1 MCIRDRGYTIDDRIE
16 RFTTGRDRE
25 LDIDLAPY
33 DVQGSM
39 AHANMLAHI
48 GLLTQPENK
57 QLQAELNTI
66 AKEIADG
73 VFTIEDGI
81 EDVHSQVELLLTQ
94 RLGEVGKK
102 IHLGRSRNDQV
113 LVDLRLFFRA
123 QLTEIGTL
131 TSQLIELL
139 LETAAQ
145 HKDALI
151 PGYTHMQIG
160 MVLSLIHISEPTR
173 PY

>member
-1 MCIRDRGYTIDDRIE
+1 MKLWDKGYTIDDRIE

-73 VFTIEDGI
+73 VFTIED
-81 EDVHSQVELLLTQ
+81 
-94 RLGEVGKK
+94 
-102 IHLGRSRNDQV
+102 
-113 LVDLRLFFRA
+113 
-123 QLTEIGTL
+123 
-131 TSQLIELL
+131 
-139 LETAAQ
+139 
-145 HKDALI
+145 
-151 PGYTHMQIG
+151 
-160 MVLSLIHISEPTR
+160 LSLIHISEPTR